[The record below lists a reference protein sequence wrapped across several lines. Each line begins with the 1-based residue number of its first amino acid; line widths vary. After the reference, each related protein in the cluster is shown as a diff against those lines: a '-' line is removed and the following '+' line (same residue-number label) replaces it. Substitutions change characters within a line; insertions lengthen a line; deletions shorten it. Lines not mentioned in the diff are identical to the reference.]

1 VRINGELIGTRYRP
15 TMNDTMKIAPIPREG
30 VELEVTVESTG
41 HINYG
46 PYLGRD
52 RKGIAGSV
60 CLDLQAQFHWEYEL
74 MPLQDAPE
82 EFGELPADGTAAGFR
97 CVTFTVEGEP
107 GDTFIEYPG
116 IKGQV
121 WVNGFNLG
129 RYWDRGPSETLYVP
143 APVLKSGENR
153 VVVMEWEKFTS
164 DKVTF
169 TSEPRLGI
177 PEQG

>member
-1 VRINGELIGTRYRP
+1 
-15 TMNDTMKIAPIPREG
+15 MKIPLSDRLLACCNF
-30 VELEVTVESTG
+30 VTRGDRVADIG
-41 HINYG
+41 CDHG
-46 PYLGRD
+46 YLGIYLLT
-52 RKGIAGSV
+52 KGIAGSV

-97 CVTFTVEGEP
+97 CATFTVEGEP